1 MSRAFVVIV
10 LSSLLLIGCS
20 SDQSG
25 DPGSSQTNAA
35 SARPDANNRGAIR
48 ADAQEREVISEV
60 MPYAE
65 VGDELSYG
73 YFVAPADMFE
83 PLPAVIMIH
92 EWWGLDDSVRAKA
105 DRLAAAGYIVFA
117 VDLFGGK
124 TATTPSAAR
133 ALMLSV
139 VEDPESANEK
149 LRSAYR
155 FVSETAGAP
164 AVATLGWRFGGTW
177 SMNTAL
183 LLPDDIAAVVIY
195 YAQVTADEEKLG
207 PVSAPVLGLFAG
219 DDISVKRESVEAFR
233 GALQRLRKDF
243 DIQIY
248 DGVRQGFANEDATNY
263 DRDAADDAWQRMLEF
278 LHRHLVDQSDAGVA
292 S

>member
-1 MSRAFVVIV
+1 M
-10 LSSLLLIGCS
+10 
-20 SDQSG
+20 
-25 DPGSSQTNAA
+25 
-35 SARPDANNRGAIR
+35 
-48 ADAQEREVISEV
+48 
-60 MPYAE
+60 
-65 VGDELSYG
+65 
-73 YFVAPADMFE
+73 
-83 PLPAVIMIH
+83 
-92 EWWGLDDSVRAKA
+92 
-105 DRLAAAGYIVFA
+105 FA

-139 VEDPESANEK
+139 VEDPESANEN
-149 LRSAYR
+149 LESAYR

-164 AVATLGWRFGGTW
+164 AVATIGWRFGGTW
-177 SMNTAL
+177 SLNTAL
-183 LLPDDIAAVVIY
+183 LLPDDIAAVVVY

-219 DDISVKRESVEAFR
+219 DDISVKRESVEAFQST
-233 GALQRLRKDF
+233 LQRLRKDF

-263 DRDAADDAWQRMLEF
+263 DKNAADDAWQRTTEF
-278 LHRHLVDQSDAGVA
+278 LQRHLVDQSDPDGA